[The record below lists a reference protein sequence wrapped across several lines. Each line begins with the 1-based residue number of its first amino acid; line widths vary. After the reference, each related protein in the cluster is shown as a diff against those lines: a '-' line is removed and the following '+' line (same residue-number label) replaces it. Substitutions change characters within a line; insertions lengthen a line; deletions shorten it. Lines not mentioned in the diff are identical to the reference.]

1 MRILRLLCYFML
13 LLPVGQLA
21 AQAPVEIGVQLYSF
35 REQFK
40 TDVHGTMGKVRD
52 MGFRYV
58 ETAGFYG
65 LEVPAFKKLLDS
77 YGLRAVSTGADF
89 AALQDSAQL
98 LSTIQTAKALGAEYV
113 VCFWIPHNGN
123 DFTLADM
130 QKAVTVFNRAGKIIA
145 DNGMQLL
152 YHPHGYEFRPHAG
165 GFLLD
170 YLIQNTKP
178 RNLGLEMDIYWIKC
192 PGQDPVNWLRKY
204 PKRWKTMHLK
214 DQQKDTPGDQNGHS
228 DVEWNVT
235 IGTGNQDMPAVMRQ
249 ARKNKIKYY
258 FIEDESSRSLDQAPK
273 SLAYLRGL

>member
-1 MRILRLLCYFML
+1 MRLLLFCF
-13 LLPVGQLA
+13 A
-21 AQAPVEIGVQLYSF
+21 ALFIAPLSAQTPAAEIGVQLYSF

-40 TDVHGTMGKVRD
+40 TDVPGTMGKVRD

-58 ETAGFYG
+58 ETAGFYD
-65 LEVPAFKKLLDS
+65 LEVSAFKKMLDN

-89 AALQDSAQL
+89 GTLEDSIKLQT
-98 LSTIQTAKALGAEYV
+98 TIQNAKTLGAEYV
-113 VCFWIPHNGN
+113 VCFWIPHQGD

-130 QKAVTVFNRAGKIIA
+130 QKAVRVFNKAGKVIA

-152 YHPHGYEFRPHAG
+152 YHPHGYEFRKHES

-192 PGQDPVNWLRKY
+192 PGQDPVTWLRKY

-214 DQQKDTPGDQNGHS
+214 DQQKGTPGDQNGHS

-258 FIEDESSRSLDQAPK
+258 FIEDESSRSFEQAPK
-273 SLAYLRGL
+273 SLAYLKGL